1 MILIVDDRSEN
12 ILPLKK
18 ILELHNFQTD
28 SAESGEEALKKIL
41 NNTYSLIIMD
51 VQMPGMDGFE
61 VAEAISGFNKAKD
74 TPIIFLSAVNKEKKF
89 ITKGYTSGGID
100 YLTKPV
106 DPDILL
112 LKVKT
117 FNKLYEQQQ
126 ELKAIQLSLQ
136 NEIEIR
142 KQAQENLAT
151 HMQEL
156 QFILESLPQIAF
168 TMSTDGKIEYV
179 NKHWFHYATDTQDLP
194 PSHPDDPNCD
204 HWKEALHSGSEY
216 ACDLRLKHL
225 ESEEYRYFLL
235 KIIPVLQ
242 QGIVIRWV
250 GTYTDIHQQKMA
262 NEVLEH
268 KVEQRTKEL
277 VVKNLELETTNHE
290 LQQFAW
296 VVSHDL
302 KEPLR
307 KIQTFNHLIKDKF
320 LTGNTEAESYLDRS
334 ISSSKR
340 MSSLISDL
348 LDYSRLSVTANFNS
362 TNLNELINEIL
373 GDFEENIAEKGAL
386 ITVDSLPVIETI
398 SSQIR
403 QVFQNLISNALKFSK
418 PNVPPV
424 ISITGEIIESREEE
438 APVSATGQFCR
449 ITISDNGI
457 GFDEKF
463 LDRIFVIF
471 QRLNNQS
478 SYEGTGIGLAI
489 AKKIMDKHNGL
500 IYAKS
505 RENEGASF
513 ILILPLTQTD
523 KPVQTLNTDKFYQ

>member
-1 MILIVDDRSEN
+1 
-12 ILPLKK
+12 
-18 ILELHNFQTD
+18 
-28 SAESGEEALKKIL
+28 
-41 NNTYSLIIMD
+41 
-51 VQMPGMDGFE
+51 
-61 VAEAISGFNKAKD
+61 
-74 TPIIFLSAVNKEKKF
+74 
-89 ITKGYTSGGID
+89 
-100 YLTKPV
+100 
-106 DPDILL
+106 
-112 LKVKT
+112 
-117 FNKLYEQQQ
+117 
-126 ELKAIQLSLQ
+126 
-136 NEIEIR
+136 
-142 KQAQENLAT
+142 
-151 HMQEL
+151 
-156 QFILESLPQIAF
+156 
-168 TMSTDGKIEYV
+168 
-179 NKHWFHYATDTQDLP
+179 
-194 PSHPDDPNCD
+194 
-204 HWKEALHSGSEY
+204 
-216 ACDLRLKHL
+216 
-225 ESEEYRYFLL
+225 
-235 KIIPVLQ
+235 
-242 QGIVIRWV
+242 
-250 GTYTDIHQQKMA
+250 
-262 NEVLEH
+262 
-268 KVEQRTKEL
+268 
-277 VVKNLELETTNHE
+277 
-290 LQQFAW
+290 
-296 VVSHDL
+296 
-302 KEPLR
+302 
-307 KIQTFNHLIKDKF
+307 
-320 LTGNTEAESYLDRS
+320 
-334 ISSSKR
+334 